1 MASVGP
7 FVEASC
13 LTFPRHRCESCSLT
27 APGSQASGCFASSRF
42 LWAGS
47 GVTPS
52 ATAVAWLT
60 DRLKV
65 TAPAKPWE
73 ESAQLFG
80 SRVKQAADYV
90 NTHYDVAALQM
101 ELPARL
107 HTLIAREGGRIG
119 K

>member
-1 MASVGP
+1 MKCDVSIFFGTTANGKHGLHAS
-7 FVEASC
+7 
-13 LTFPRHRCESCSLT
+13 R
-27 APGSQASGCFASSRF
+27 
-42 LWAGS
+42 
-47 GVTPS
+47 
-52 ATAVAWLT
+52 
-60 DRLKV
+60 
-65 TAPAKPWE
+65 

-107 HTLIAREGGRIG
+107 QTLIAREGGRIG